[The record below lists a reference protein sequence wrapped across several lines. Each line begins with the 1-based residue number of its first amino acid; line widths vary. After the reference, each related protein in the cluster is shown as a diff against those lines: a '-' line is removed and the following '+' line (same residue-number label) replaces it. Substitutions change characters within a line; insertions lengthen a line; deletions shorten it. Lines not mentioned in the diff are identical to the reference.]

1 MGSLVF
7 GFFLAVS
14 LMVGSVSSAAV
25 SKFDDL
31 FQPSWAMDH
40 FVYEGDLLKMK
51 LDNYSG
57 IFKDT
62 IFMLKK
68 KKLTFFL
75 KVSLKLLF
83 FFSSWPDQGLDFHP
97 RTSICLGKSQ
107 CRSSL

>member
-14 LMVGSVSSAAV
+14 LMVGSVSSARV

-57 IFKDT
+57 IFKT
-62 IFMLKK
+62 P
-68 KKLTFFL
+68 FL
-75 KVSLKLLF
+75 
-83 FFSSWPDQGLDFHP
+83 
-97 RTSICLGKSQ
+97 C
-107 CRSSL
+107 